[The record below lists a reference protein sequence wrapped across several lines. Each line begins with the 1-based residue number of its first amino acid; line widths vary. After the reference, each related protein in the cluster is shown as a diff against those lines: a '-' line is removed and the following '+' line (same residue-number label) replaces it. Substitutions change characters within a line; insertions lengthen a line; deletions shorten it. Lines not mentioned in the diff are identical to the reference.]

1 MGNILDKFDKFD
13 SENKSKL
20 ENEETAKNIE
30 KIKAEGERVKEE
42 LGEDTETTK
51 DSIDTDKEQETKDNE
66 PKELSEKT
74 PVEEVKEDEQTTKDK
89 VDTESAT
96 ETEKESTEN
105 TDTENTDTEKATETE
120 TTETE
125 PKDLEEESH
134 EDKSVDTIESNESVS
149 TETND
154 TESGSPVDEVVEK
167 SAKQSKDPVDHKNT
181 KTEDKDNEKRKNKD
195 NDANGDDDS
204 DSESD
209 SDGDDS
215 KDDSKSDKTKKSY
228 IEELAE
234 RVLGSLE
241 KSAKRQDELEKSI
254 LDLQEKLNKQETE
267 TTEKSI
273 ASGLSDSPNVETT
286 EKSITNVDQN
296 SDKGYVEKGFTT
308 DSDSTKEQESKEQE
322 PEKEETGLEFA
333 EKHAEQYQ
341 EKMRKAFENGQRNEV
356 SRAQTS
362 WYRLRTGYGN
372 EQDKQVVKSFLK

>member
-1 MGNILDKFDKFD
+1 MG
-13 SENKSKL
+13 SEMC
-20 ENEETAKNIE
+20 IRDR
-30 KIKAEGERVKEE
+30 GERVKEE

-51 DSIDTDKEQETKDNE
+51 DSIDTDKEQGTKDNE
-66 PKELSEKT
+66 TKELSEET

-89 VDTESAT
+89 ADTEPTT

-105 TDTENTDTEKATETE
+105 VDTEKATETE

-154 TESGSPVDEVVEK
+154 TESDSPVEDVVEK
-167 SAKQSKDPVDHKNT
+167 SAKQSNDPVDHKDT

-195 NDANGDDDS
+195 KEDEDEDDS
-204 DSESD
+204 DSKD
-209 SDGDDS
+209 KD
-215 KDDSKSDKTKKSY
+215 KDDSKSEKSKKSY

-241 KSAKRQDELEKSI
+241 KSAKRQDVLEKSI
-254 LDLQEKLNKQETE
+254 LDLREKLDKQETE
-267 TTEKSI
+267 STEKSI
-273 ASGLSDSPNVETT
+273 ANGLSDSPNVETT
-286 EKSITNVDQN
+286 EKSITSVDQN
-296 SDKGYVEKGFTT
+296 SDKGYVEKGFSTN
-308 DSDSTKEQESKEQE
+308 SDSTKESETDEKET
-322 PEKEETGLEFA
+322 EKEETGLEFA

-341 EKMRKAFENGQRNEV
+341 EQMRKAFENGQRNEV

-362 WYRLRTGYGN
+362 WYRLRTGHGN